1 MHRRN
6 LIVALGATAFLT
18 ASSLVAFA
26 DQATGMITNIDAN
39 AGSVTL
45 DNGKVYYLAGAL
57 SSAIMVG
64 DVVNVTFKADQ
75 GGKLTA
81 TSVDEAYPQYP

>member
-1 MHRRN
+1 MKH
-6 LIVALGATAFLT
+6 LMVAAGAAALLA

-26 DQATGMITNIDAN
+26 DQTMGMITNIDAN

-45 DNGKVYYLAGAL
+45 DNGKVYFLAGAL

-81 TSVDEAYPQYP
+81 SSVEEAYPQYP